1 MKTLA
6 RTALYLTVVALAAC
20 AQGTIGNPPGRA
32 GPAYDGGD
40 KAGGHG
46 GGDGGGGSM

>member
-1 MKTLA
+1 MRKLGLI
-6 RTALYLTVVALAAC
+6 ALYLSILALAGC
-20 AQGTIGNPPGRA
+20 AQGMIGNAPGRA
-32 GPAYDGGD
+32 GPTYDD